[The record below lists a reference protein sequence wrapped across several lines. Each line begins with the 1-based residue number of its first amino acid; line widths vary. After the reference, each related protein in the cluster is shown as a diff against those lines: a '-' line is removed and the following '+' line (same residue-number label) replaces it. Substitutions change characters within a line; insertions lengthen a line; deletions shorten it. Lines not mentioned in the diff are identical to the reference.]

1 MDSSPSVVLIVALVV
16 CFGIVIF
23 LSAAEAALL
32 RISPVRAMSKAD
44 TSRGWRTLA
53 GLVENLPNVLNA
65 VLFAAL
71 LTQIGAATLAGL
83 IAAQAFGSWGVT
95 AASVGLT
102 ALLFVYGEAIPKTY
116 AVRHPDRVGVTLA
129 WPVKVLEIGLR
140 PMVSILVWFADLQM
154 PGKGIATAPTVTE
167 AELRYLATS
176 AASEGE
182 ITDEDAELIRRAFRI
197 GDRRADD
204 VMVPRPDVVAVS
216 GASDVAEALELAID
230 SGHRRLPVFDGTIEH
245 IDAMVR
251 MRDLVSV
258 PVERRQGLNVRV
270 VSEQPLVVPA
280 SKRVLELLHE
290 MQAGQT
296 HLAVI
301 VDEHGG
307 TAGIVTIEDIAEEL
321 LGTMVEDSADSPVVA
336 VGEGAWSIDAALP
349 VEDLADLIREEVP
362 EGPNTVGG
370 LVMLLTGTI
379 PSLGDVVY
387 LGQHEIRVTSLRDRR
402 VTRVEIAHRNDGP
415 PPSSDRSISQG

>member
-1 MDSSPSVVLIVALVV
+1 MESSPSVVLIVALVV

-32 RISPVRAMSKAD
+32 RISPVRVIAQAE

-83 IAAQAFGSWGVT
+83 IAQQAFGSWGVT

-102 ALLFVYGEAIPKTY
+102 ALLFVYGEAIPKTF

-129 WPVKVLEIGLR
+129 WPVKVLEAGLR
-140 PMVSILVWFADLQM
+140 PVVSILVWFADLQM
-154 PGKGIATAPTVTE
+154 PGKGVATAPTVTE
-167 AELRYLATS
+167 AELQYLASS

-182 ITDEDAELIRRAFRI
+182 ITDQDAELIRRAFRI

-204 VMVPRPDVVAVS
+204 VMVPRPDIVAVS
-216 GASDVAEALELAID
+216 GDMNVADALDTAID

-245 IDAMVR
+245 IDGLVR

-258 PVERRQGLNVRV
+258 PAERRQGLNVRV
-270 VSEQPLVVPA
+270 IAEQPLVVPA
-280 SKRVLELLHE
+280 SKRVLDLLHE
-290 MQAGQT
+290 MQAAQT

-321 LGTMVEDSADSPVVA
+321 LGTMAEDSADSPIVA
-336 VGEGAWSIDAALP
+336 VGDETWSIDAALP
-349 VEDLADLIREEVP
+349 VEDLADLIRETVP

-379 PSLGDVVY
+379 PSLGDVVP
-387 LGQHEIRVTSLRDRR
+387 LGDHELRVTSLRDRR
-402 VTRVEIAHRNDGP
+402 VTRVEVARP
-415 PPSSDRSISQG
+415 KTP

>member
-1 MDSSPSVVLIVALVV
+1 MDSSPSAVLIVLLIV
-16 CFGIVIF
+16 CFGFVMF

-32 RISPVRAMSKAD
+32 RISPIRAMSQAE

-53 GLVENLPNVLNA
+53 SLVENLPNVLNA

-83 IAAQAFGSWGVT
+83 IAQQAFGSLGVT
-95 AASVGLT
+95 VASVGLT

-116 AVRHPDRVGVTLA
+116 AVRHPDRVGVMLA
-129 WPVKVLEIGLR
+129 WPIKVLEVGLR
-140 PMVSILVWFADLQM
+140 PVVSVLVWFADLQM

-204 VMVPRPDVVAVS
+204 VMVPRPDIVAVS
-216 GASDVAEALELAID
+216 GSTDVAEALEIAID

-245 IDAMVR
+245 IDGMVR
-251 MRDLVSV
+251 LRDLVSV
-258 PVERRQGLNVRV
+258 PADRRQGLSVRV

-290 MQAGQT
+290 MQSAQT

-321 LGTMVEDSADSPVVA
+321 LGTMAEDSGILPIVET
-336 VGEGAWSIDAALP
+336 GPGTWSVDAALP
-349 VEDLADLIREEVP
+349 IEDLEDLIGETAP

-370 LVMLLTGTI
+370 LVMLLSGNI
-379 PSLGDVVY
+379 PDLGEVVAW
-387 LGQHEIRVTSLRDRR
+387 GGHEIRVTSLRDRR
-402 VTRVEIAHRNDGP
+402 ITRVEVTQRP
-415 PPSSDRSISQG
+415 T